1 MARKKKDEVVPE
13 VIDAPGQEQLETAP
27 PKPKRQI
34 DFQWLSVDLLV
45 PNSWNVNA
53 QDDATFNLLQDEI
66 AEVGLIDPIEVVPM
80 TDGTY
85 LIIGGEHRWRASKNL
100 GHDEVPCILL
110 TDSKWQE
117 TDLQKFVSMR
127 LNVIHGKID
136 AEKFAKLYT
145 EMAEKY
151 GADSIQRLMG
161 YTDSRGFQKLVGQVK
176 KGLKEALPKEMQED
190 LEQATKDVKS
200 VKDLENIIQDLFQ
213 KYGDTLN
220 QSYMIFTYGKQ
231 QHIYIALDAK
241 MRRAMDKTM
250 QACQLLRQDI
260 NDFMRPV
267 VEEFLKKASAEI
279 EKKRQEAA
287 ESPADDVAAE
297 KSEW

>member
-1 MARKKKDEVVPE
+1 MARKKKEEQVTEEVAETPVEQP
-13 VIDAPGQEQLETAP
+13 APV
-27 PKPKRQI
+27 RHI
-34 DFQWLSVDLLV
+34 DFKWLSVDLLV
-45 PNSWNVNA
+45 PNAWNVNA

-80 TDGTY
+80 SDGNF
-85 LIIGGEHRWRASKNL
+85 LIIGGEHRWRAAKNL
-100 GHDEVPCILL
+100 NHEEVPCILL
-110 TDSKWQE
+110 TDAKWQE

-176 KGLKEALPKEMQED
+176 KGLKEALPKEMQEE

-200 VKDLENIIQDLFQ
+200 MKDLENIIQDLFQ

-231 QHIYIALDAK
+231 QHIYIAMGATL
-241 MRRAMDKTM
+241 RAAMTKLMTY
-250 QACQLLRQDI
+250 CSITRKDI
-260 NDFMRPV
+260 NEV
-267 VEEFLKKASAEI
+267 VAPLIQEGVKALNDDLERLQR
-279 EKKRQEAA
+279 EKTTQPKVVK
-287 ESPADDVAAE
+287 DD
-297 KSEW
+297 W